1 METRT
6 AIILCGG
13 KGSRLGNIGKRLP
26 KTLVKIHSKP
36 ILWYV
41 IKNLE
46 INKFNHLILPVG
58 YKGKMIRDYINRN
71 KNEFS
76 KLKIDIVNTG
86 INSSIATRIF
96 KVKKY
101 IKSKDFIL
109 LNGDAIFDFNIF
121 KLFNNHIY
129 KKIDIT
135 FLGNPAQLPYGVVI
149 FEKNKISDFQR
160 DIIFNSVNK
169 NEKKDFIGYVYSGIS
184 IINKKIMNLSFKN
197 YKNFEKEFYP
207 KIIKKFKSDFSHIKG
222 IWYSIDNQKDINSL
236 NERNT
241 IKYSS
246 VKKVLQKLNEQKLLE
261 K

>member
-1 METRT
+1 MQF
-6 AIILCGG
+6 C
-13 KGSRLGNIGKRLP
+13 
-26 KTLVKIHSKP
+26 
-36 ILWYV
+36 V
-41 IKNLE
+41 IPELN
-46 INKFNHLILPVG
+46 P
-58 YKGKMIRDYINRN
+58 
-71 KNEFS
+71 
-76 KLKIDIVNTG
+76 
-86 INSSIATRIF
+86 NSSIATRIF